1 MSTVVVSGRVDEE
14 VKLKVDRIL
23 KRAGKTPAEVIKEM
37 WINISLT
44 GELPATQQ
52 QIDEFEEKRRKFHEF
67 IEFVQSAPPIPEWA
81 VNLTDKEMNEMI
93 AEDQM
98 RKWGYV

>member
-1 MSTVVVSGRVDEE
+1 MATVVVSGRVDEK

-23 KRAGKTPAEVIKEM
+23 ERAGKTPAEVIKDM
-37 WINISLT
+37 WVSISIT
-44 GELPATQQ
+44 GELPTTQQ
-52 QIDEFEEKRRKFHEF
+52 QIDEFEEKRRKYHEF
-67 IEFVQSAPPIPEWA
+67 IEFVHSAPPIPEWA

>member
-1 MSTVVVSGRVDEE
+1 MATVVVSGRVDED

-23 KRAGKTPAEVIKEM
+23 ERAGKTPADVIRDL
-37 WINISLT
+37 WVNISIT
-44 GELPATQQ
+44 GELPTTQQ
-52 QIDEFEEKRRKFHEF
+52 QIEEFEDKRRKIHEF
-67 IEFVQSAPPIPEWA
+67 IEFVESAPPIPEWA
-81 VNLTDKEMNEMI
+81 VNLTDKEMNDMI